1 MTSKGTRRAVRAR
14 IAESISDLDLALDQ
28 NVSGAVLRK
37 RMFIY
42 RASLQKLQRD
52 VDALVKPIKK
62 EAFSGGSTWRRVLDT
77 VWYAPLG
84 LTSGYL
90 YASSI
95 PACAFPTP
103 QLVVGL
109 RTYGWGLFIVRSRTI
124 EDGGGPSWPVVANVT
139 GVLLSTHKSE
149 RDAKDAGAAF
159 ALREWKAQRAAASLH
174 EAMRQ
179 ARDDSDSGGYRG

>member
-1 MTSKGTRRAVRAR
+1 MASKATRRAVQAR
-14 IAESISDLDLALDQ
+14 IAEAISDLDLALDQ

-52 VDALVKPIKK
+52 VDALLKPLKK
-62 EAFSGGSTWRRVLDT
+62 E
-77 VWYAPLG
+77 WYAPLG

-159 ALREWKAQRAAASLH
+159 ALREWKAQREAASLH
-174 EAMRQ
+174 EALKPT
-179 ARDDSDSGGYRG
+179 RDDSDSGGYRG